1 MKKIISG
8 LILLTL
14 VFSLFTAC
22 APKEEHSGENVS
34 FNFEVIYEDGQTE
47 NLTITTSEQ
56 TVGKALLKENIIEG
70 EDGPYGLY
78 VKKVKGHLADFE
90 KTGTYWAFYID
101 GEYATTGAEKTK
113 IKEGSTYTFKVE
125 K

>member
-1 MKKIISG
+1 MKKIVSAF
-8 LILLTL
+8 LLLAL
-14 VFSLFTAC
+14 VFSFSAC
-22 APKEEHSGENVS
+22 QKNEEGKGNPVS
-34 FNFEVIYEDGQTE
+34 FNFEIVYEDGQTE
-47 NLTITTSEQ
+47 KLTIETTEE

-78 VKKVKGHLADFE
+78 VKKVKGQLADFE